1 MCPIIIKDC
10 PIITKDVP
18 HNYKRYF
25 AGFMAYLC
33 NNLSSSV
40 KTENDFGSTFQ
51 GYDASYKVGN
61 MVTLMSEIIKNS
73 N

>member
-1 MCPIIIKDC
+1 MH
-10 PIITKDVP
+10 PIITKDILQDLWAICHPVLR
-18 HNYKRYF
+18 HK
-25 AGFMAYLC
+25 MI
-33 NNLSSSV
+33 
-40 KTENDFGSTFQ
+40 FGGTFH

>member
-1 MCPIIIKDC
+1 MC
-10 PIITKDVP
+10 PIITKDILQDLW
-18 HNYKRYF
+18 
-25 AGFMAYLC
+25 AYLC